1 MGVLCPGG
9 VCSAGLG
16 LAMSCPLPLPKI
28 TVTYLLLVL
37 VLVLGWGWRG
47 SGGEI
52 TSDQPPAARSTVSI
66 ASLDTHPAS
75 SVQVLL
81 GL

>member
-1 MGVLCPGG
+1 MAMNGNGARLGVLCPGG

-37 VLVLGWGWRG
+37 VLGWDGDG
-47 SGGEI
+47 AGQAEKSPV
-52 TSDQPPAARSTVSI
+52 TSRQPPVAQL
-66 ASLDTHPAS
+66 ASPA
-75 SVQVLL
+75 
-81 GL
+81 

>member
-1 MGVLCPGG
+1 MSWRCVQCR
-9 VCSAGLG
+9 AGTG
-16 LAMSCPLPLPKI
+16 HELPTATAQDYCYISPAGAGAG
-28 TVTYLLLVL
+28 
-37 VLVLGWGWRG
+37 LGWGWRG

-75 SVQVLL
+75 SVLL
-81 GL
+81 GLG